1 MRSGRTSVRS
11 RKTMRTMSWAPQPS
25 RKTAKAWGL
34 ASTCRRRS
42 EIASAWGAHRRS
54 SGGTSSG
61 KGCRTTPG
69 SARLPSA
76 RDLSALPL
84 RRLPSARGKASWR
97 SANAAGRASRP
108 RAIGREPVRGNLIP
122 HRCGKGGRICRGI
135 ASPLPVAPNSPCRRP
150 EAHGPRLS
158 LRVRARRPCGGRQT
172 SRRPGLPSR
181 QSGAS
186 NA

>member
-1 MRSGRTSVRS
+1 VAARQV
-11 RKTMRTMSWAPQPS
+11 
-25 RKTAKAWGL
+25 AK
-34 ASTCRRRS
+34 R
-42 EIASAWGAHRRS
+42 
-54 SGGTSSG
+54 
-61 KGCRTTPG
+61 CRTAPG

-84 RRLPSARGKASWR
+84 RRLLSAKGKASWR

-108 RAIGREPVRGNLIP
+108 RAIGREPVRSILIP

-158 LRVRARRPCGGRQT
+158 LRVRARRPRAKLAEGRDYRLAKAAHRTLDALVIEIAEAHLAEKMADAGLAQLGNLLGNIFGGANQ
-172 SRRPGLPSR
+172 
-181 QSGAS
+181 GA
-186 NA
+186 